1 MRRRIY
7 KSTGFLHRVV
17 DIPDVSSTAYPDA
30 KMRTVQGFGALF
42 HSVHMLYSY
51 CCLYNIYINCMCFG
65 LRCIPQGSAFDKS
78 PAPIGGQPMLFTVN
92 VQTLLDGLN
101 TVTRALA
108 ARPPKQILEGVLIE
122 ADDKSVT
129 LTCSDGS
136 LTIETHMDA
145 NVREEG
151 RAVLPGKLFTE
162 LCRKLPGGEVTVK
175 VGENHV
181 ASIKCM
187 SFKSNLAGMNPM
199 EYPEM
204 AAVSAGVKVAI
215 PQNQLREMIS
225 RVVFA
230 IATDESRQI
239 LTGCL
244 LEVAA
249 DEARMVALDGFRLA
263 IQKVF
268 APFALPEG
276 MDSLRAVIP
285 GRVLS
290 ELSKILAEDDEFCTL
305 LIDKTRMQATFGDT
319 TLSTVLLAGE
329 YIDYRRILPPSFKSV
344 ATANRLEVQSAID
357 RASLM
362 AREGKNNLIRM
373 SITGEEMSITSNAE
387 LGDVLEV
394 LGANL
399 IGDPIEIAFNAKYIT
414 DVIRNIT
421 DDEIC
426 MHFNSN
432 VSPCVVSPM
441 EGDQYLYLIL
451 PVRVFS

>member
-1 MRRRIY
+1 M
-7 KSTGFLHRVV
+7 
-17 DIPDVSSTAYPDA
+17 
-30 KMRTVQGFGALF
+30 Q
-42 HSVHMLYSY
+42 
-51 CCLYNIYINCMCFG
+51 
-65 LRCIPQGSAFDKS
+65 
-78 PAPIGGQPMLFTVN
+78 FTVN

-108 ARPPKQILEGVLIE
+108 ARPPKQILEGVLID
-122 ADDKSVT
+122 ADENGIT

-136 LTIETHMDA
+136 LTIESRISCA
-145 NVREEG
+145 VRTEG

-162 LCRKLPGGEVTVK
+162 LCRKLPGGEVTIR
-175 VGENHV
+175 VGDNHM
-181 ASIKCM
+181 ASIHCM
-187 SFKSNLAGMNPM
+187 SFKSNLAGMNPV

-204 AAVSAGVKVAI
+204 ASVDAGVTVKI
-215 PQNQLREMIS
+215 PQKQLREMIS

-249 DEARMVALDGFRLA
+249 DEARMIALDGFRLA

-268 APFALPEG
+268 APFELPEG
-276 MDSLRAVIP
+276 MDTLKAVIP
-285 GRVLS
+285 GRVLN
-290 ELSKILAEDDEFCTL
+290 ELAKILAEEDDFCTM
-305 LIDKTRMQATFGDT
+305 LIDKSRMQATFGST

-329 YIDYRRILPPSFKSV
+329 YIDYRKILPASFKTV
-344 ATANRLEVQSAID
+344 VKADRMGVQSAID

-373 SITGEEMSITSNAE
+373 SMSDNVLSITSNAE
-387 LGDVLEV
+387 LGDVLEE
-394 LGANL
+394 LDATL
-399 IGDPIEIAFNAKYIT
+399 TGDPIEIAFNAKYIT
-414 DVIRNIT
+414 DVIRNIS
-421 DDEIC
+421 DDELC